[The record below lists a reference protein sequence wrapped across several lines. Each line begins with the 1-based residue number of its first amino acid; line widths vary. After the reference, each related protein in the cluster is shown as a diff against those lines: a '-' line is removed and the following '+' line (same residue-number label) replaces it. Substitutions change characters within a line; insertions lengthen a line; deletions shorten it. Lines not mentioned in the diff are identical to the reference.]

1 MLHIEPRRIEA
12 GAARQVAGK
21 AARAH
26 AATHGADFSA
36 LVAERRPIR
45 TSGARL
51 ASPIEGLLALQGGED
66 GISPA
71 IRRRAA
77 KGMALLDTLDE
88 LRLDALSGRPS
99 TATLDTLAGQL
110 RDLGPS
116 SRSKGLERVMQALEL
131 RVRVELAKCEAQRE
145 ANSQAL
151 RGAAVESAS
160 R

>member
-1 MLHIEPRRIEA
+1 MRERRGEAQALLHIEPRRI
-12 GAARQVAGK
+12 AASQVAGK
-21 AARAH
+21 AGRAH
-26 AATHGADFSA
+26 AATLGADFSA

-88 LRLDALSGRPS
+88 LRLDALGGRPS
-99 TATLDTLAGQL
+99 KDTLDTLAGQL
-110 RDLGPS
+110 RDLGPT

-131 RVRVELAKCEAQRE
+131 RVRVELAKHEA
-145 ANSQAL
+145 
-151 RGAAVESAS
+151 
-160 R
+160 